1 MASTWSNLGLRLM
14 ATGENDNTW
23 GAQTNDNWNRME
35 DSTDGYISVALSST
49 THTATFTTQPTS
61 YASEEGRKRV
71 INYTG
76 SPGGTCTVTLP
87 NIEKVFVVRNNT
99 DQSLI
104 FTAGT
109 GAQTVTLA
117 SGFDAQIYVDGSDE
131 VHNCFDQMT
140 GSVPTTSQVVTALSG
155 ATLTGALTIDN
166 TFTANSGGTF
176 GSNVSITTADNTD
189 TLKLVSTD
197 ADASA
202 GPVLVLDRAS
212 GSPQDGDLIG
222 RVIYRSRN
230 DAGEELD
237 LVKTSCFIVD
247 ASDGTEDT
255 QFEIDQRIAGTYR
268 NMLTMSSSTVIFN
281 EDSQDID
288 FRVESDG
295 NANMLFV
302 DASTDRVGIGTNSPS
317 TSLDVSGSATLQGI
331 NITDGTVRGVMVPS
345 SQNLVIKSE
354 TSDKD
359 MIFQGVDGGAT
370 ITALTLDMSEAG
382 AATFNNNVTAFSDE
396 RLKTDIKTIESG
408 LDKVS
413 KMRGVTFKRD
423 GKLNSGVIAQELEK
437 IAPELVKTAD
447 DEMGTKSVAYG
458 NMVAYLIEAVKELKV
473 ELDNHKKN
481 CHCKEE

>member
-140 GSVPTTSQVVTALSG
+140 GSVPSTAQVVTALSG
-155 ATLTGALTIDN
+155 ATLTGDL
-166 TFTANSGGTF
+166 TF
-176 GSNVSITTADNTD
+176 GG
-189 TLKLVSTD
+189 
-197 ADASA
+197 ASA
-202 GPVLVLDRAS
+202 NIVFDKSDDALEFADDAKATFGDGGDLQIFHQSSDNASIITESGAGALEVRAS
-212 GSPQDGDLIG
+212 NLAL
-222 RVIYRSRN
+222 N
-230 DAGEELD
+230 NAG
-237 LVKTSCFIVD
+237 
-247 ASDGTEDT
+247 
-255 QFEIDQRIAGTYR
+255 
-268 NMLTMSSSTVIFN
+268 
-281 EDSQDID
+281 
-288 FRVESDG
+288 
-295 NANMLFV
+295 
-302 DASTDRVGIGTNSPS
+302 
-317 TSLDVSGSATLQGI
+317 AT
-331 NITDGTVRGVMVPS
+331 
-345 SQNLVIKSE
+345 KSYVNC
-354 TSDKD
+354 
-359 MIFQGVDGGAT
+359 VDGGAT
-370 ITALTLDMSEAG
+370 ELYHDGSKKIETTSGGVTITGDIANASGDFTLDLADALIIDVDGSDIFLKDGGTQFGAFRNTSG
-382 AATFNNNVTAFSDE
+382 NLFIQSGSTTAATFSGANVTFAGTLASGAITSTGDITAFSDE

-473 ELDNHKKN
+473 ELENHKKN

>member
-237 LVKTSCFIVD
+237 LVKTSCFIAD
-247 ASDGTEDT
+247 ASDGTEDA

-268 NMLTMSSSTVIFN
+268 NMLTTSASQIIFN

-295 NANMLFV
+295 NTHMLFV
-302 DASTDRVGIGTNSPS
+302 DAGNDHVNIGT
-317 TSLDVSGSATLQGI
+317 A
-331 NITDGTVRGVMVPS
+331 TDGGGTLNVNGLINYLESDTLIGGLTSSSSDLILRATV
-345 SQNLVIKSE
+345 Q
-354 TSDKD
+354 DKD
-359 MIFQGVDGGAT
+359 MKFTGNDGGAT

-423 GKLNSGVIAQELEK
+423 DKLNSGVIAQELEK

>member
-35 DSTDGYISVALSST
+35 DSTDGYMSVALSST
-49 THTATFTTQPTS
+49 SHTATFTTQPTS
-61 YASEEGRKRV
+61 YADEEGRQRV

-140 GSVPTTSQVVTALSG
+140 GSVPTTAQVVTALSG

-166 TFTANSGGTF
+166 
-176 GSNVSITTADNTD
+176 
-189 TLKLVSTD
+189 
-197 ADASA
+197 
-202 GPVLVLDRAS
+202 
-212 GSPQDGDLIG
+212 DL
-222 RVIYRSRN
+222 
-230 DAGEELD
+230 
-237 LVKTSCFIVD
+237 
-247 ASDGTEDT
+247 
-255 QFEIDQRIAGTYR
+255 
-268 NMLTMSSSTVIFN
+268 
-281 EDSQDID
+281 
-288 FRVESDG
+288 
-295 NANMLFV
+295 
-302 DASTDRVGIGTNSPS
+302 
-317 TSLDVSGSATLQGI
+317 TLQGAAA
-331 NITDGTVRGVMVPS
+331 NIVFDESDNALEFADDAKAIFGAGGDLLIHHNGANSLIDSNTGELQILSDNIRLKNAANNETLAEFTNGSSCVFKFNDGTKLATTDTGVTVTGDMGATTATTSGTATLGGIAINDGSLRAQLVSVS
-345 SQNLVIKSE
+345 SDIVLKSE

-359 MIFQGVDGGAT
+359 IKFQGVDGGST
-370 ITALTLDMSEAG
+370 VTALTLDMSEAG

-413 KMRGVTFKRD
+413 QMRGVTFKKD
-423 GKLNSGVIAQELEK
+423 DKLNSGVVAQELEK

-458 NMVAYLIEAVKELKV
+458 NMVGYLIEAVKELKV

>member
-35 DSTDGYISVALSST
+35 DSTDGYMSVALSST
-49 THTATFTTQPTS
+49 SHTATFTTQPTS
-61 YASEEGRKRV
+61 YADEEGRQRV

-140 GSVPTTSQVVTALSG
+140 GSVPTTAQVVTALSG

-166 TFTANSGGTF
+166 
-176 GSNVSITTADNTD
+176 
-189 TLKLVSTD
+189 
-197 ADASA
+197 
-202 GPVLVLDRAS
+202 
-212 GSPQDGDLIG
+212 DL
-222 RVIYRSRN
+222 
-230 DAGEELD
+230 
-237 LVKTSCFIVD
+237 
-247 ASDGTEDT
+247 
-255 QFEIDQRIAGTYR
+255 
-268 NMLTMSSSTVIFN
+268 
-281 EDSQDID
+281 
-288 FRVESDG
+288 
-295 NANMLFV
+295 
-302 DASTDRVGIGTNSPS
+302 
-317 TSLDVSGSATLQGI
+317 TLQGAAA
-331 NITDGTVRGVMVPS
+331 NIVFDESDNALEFADDAKAIFGAGGDLLIHHNGANSLIDSNTGELQILSDNIRLKNAANNETLAEFTNGSSCVFKFNDGTKLATTDTGVTVTGNLANTSGDFTVDVAGNIKLDADGADIQFLDGGTEFGRIYSS
-345 SQNLVIKSE
+345 SQDLAIYAPIQ
-354 TSDKD
+354 DKD
-359 MIFQGVDGGAT
+359 IKLQGNDGGT
-370 ITALTLDMSEAG
+370 VINALTLDISEAG

-413 KMRGVTFKRD
+413 KMRGVTFKRYD
-423 GKLNSGVIAQELEK
+423 KLNSGVIAQELEE

-458 NMVAYLIEAVKELKV
+458 NMVGYLIEAVKELKV

>member
-166 TFTANSGGTF
+166 DLTLQGAAANIVFDESDNSLEFADDAKATFGDGGDLLIHHDGANSLIDSNTGELQILSDNLRIKNAANDETLAEF
-176 GSNVSITTADNTD
+176 TNGSSCDLYFNNTKIISTTADGLANN
-189 TLKLVSTD
+189 
-197 ADASA
+197 
-202 GPVLVLDRAS
+202 S
-212 GSPQDGDLIG
+212 G
-222 RVIYRSRN
+222 N
-230 DAGEELD
+230 
-237 LVKTSCFIVD
+237 
-247 ASDGTEDT
+247 
-255 QFEIDQRIAGTYR
+255 
-268 NMLTMSSSTVIFN
+268 
-281 EDSQDID
+281 
-288 FRVESDG
+288 
-295 NANMLFV
+295 
-302 DASTDRVGIGTNSPS
+302 
-317 TSLDVSGSATLQGI
+317 
-331 NITDGTVRGVMVPS
+331 
-345 SQNLVIKSE
+345 
-354 TSDKD
+354 
-359 MIFQGVDGGAT
+359 
-370 ITALTLDMSEAG
+370 LTLDIADSLIIDVDGSDILLKDGGTQFGALRNTSG
-382 AATFNNNVTAFSDE
+382 NLFIQSGSTTAATFSGANVTFAGTLASGAITSSGDITAFSDE

-458 NMVAYLIEAVKELKV
+458 NMVGYLIEAVKELKV
-473 ELDNHKKN
+473 ELENHKKN

>member
-1 MASTWSNLGLRLM
+1 MASNWSNLGIRLM
-14 ATGENDNTW
+14 TTGENDNTW
-23 GAQTNDNWNRME
+23 GGQTNDNWNRME
-35 DSTDGYISVALSST
+35 DSSDGYISTALTGT

-61 YASEEGRKRV
+61 YASEEGRMRV
-71 INYTG
+71 LNYTG

-87 NIEKVFVVRNNT
+87 NIQKVYVVRNNT

-104 FTAGT
+104 FTAGS
-109 GAQTVTLA
+109 GANTVTLA

-140 GSVPTTSQVVTALSG
+140 GSVPSTSQVVTALSG

-166 TFTANSGGTF
+166 
-176 GSNVSITTADNTD
+176 
-189 TLKLVSTD
+189 
-197 ADASA
+197 
-202 GPVLVLDRAS
+202 
-212 GSPQDGDLIG
+212 DL
-222 RVIYRSRN
+222 
-230 DAGEELD
+230 
-237 LVKTSCFIVD
+237 
-247 ASDGTEDT
+247 
-255 QFEIDQRIAGTYR
+255 
-268 NMLTMSSSTVIFN
+268 
-281 EDSQDID
+281 
-288 FRVESDG
+288 
-295 NANMLFV
+295 
-302 DASTDRVGIGTNSPS
+302 
-317 TSLDVSGSATLQGI
+317 TLQGAAT
-331 NITDGTVRGVMVPS
+331 NIVFDESDNALEFADNSKAVFGDGDDFSIYHNGSQTILDDSGTGSVELRSNLFAVGTAGGSASMATFTEGGAAELYHNGSKKFETASGGVTITGDIANASGDMVVDVAGDIILDAGGTNVTLKDDGTTYGQLTNS
-345 SQNLVIKSE
+345 STDFIVQSV

-359 MIFQGVDGGAT
+359 LIFKGNDGGST

-413 KMRGVTFKRD
+413 QMRGVTFKRD
-423 GKLNSGVIAQELEK
+423 DKLNSGVVAQELEK

-458 NMVAYLIEAVKELKV
+458 NMVGYLIEAIKELKV